1 MYFCPIDLTVQ
12 ILVSD
17 PCGICGILLDIVLM
31 HITEFAQNFNM
42 DRTIQAN
49 SLSPFF
55 ITGFETPLVK
65 LKE

>member
-17 PCGICGILLDIVLM
+17 PCGILLDIVLM

-49 SLSPFF
+49 ILSPFF